1 MICDV
6 SALQR
11 KILRVVA
18 IPAQIGYTTFG
29 RADGRWAV
37 FEGCSVSRF
46 RLCFFVTP
54 KSYTRIDLLL
64 FPFAMRESCDK
75 IGVLFGAFAL
85 GGETAKRGS
94 KER

>member
-1 MICDV
+1 MSEYFVRTIHSYCN
-6 SALQR
+6 LQER
-11 KILRVVA
+11 QVHECLKSRLPLAGNARVFVRGKA
-18 IPAQIGYTTFG
+18 A
-29 RADGRWAV
+29 
-37 FEGCSVSRF
+37 
-46 RLCFFVTP
+46 FFVTP